1 MSRTI
6 KAVERHMIP
15 QAKVLPV
22 RLQREMHDA
31 LRAQHPDWILANGDC
46 PTCDS
51 YDARFTELLI
61 VSLATERALAHRP
74 NNLSLANTT
83 KLPTFF
89 VSHVGSRGHHPL
101 ATLGDPGNLSMLAGY
116 AQPRKIA
123 FPAMASAIRKCS
135 HEKFV

>member
-22 RLQREMHDA
+22 RLHREMHDA
-31 LRAQHPDWILANGDC
+31 LRAQHRDWILPNGDC

-74 NNLSLANTT
+74 NNLNLANTT

-89 VSHVGSRGHHPL
+89 VSNVGSRGHHPL
-101 ATLGDPGNLSMLAGY
+101 ATLGDPRQSQHACGICSAKKDSLSHNGLGD
-116 AQPRKIA
+116 PKVL
-123 FPAMASAIRKCS
+123 S
-135 HEKFV
+135 

>member
-51 YDARFTELLI
+51 YDARFAELLV

-74 NNLSLANTT
+74 NNLNLANTT

-101 ATLGDPGNLSMLAGY
+101 APLGDSGTFSMLAGY
-116 AQPRKIA
+116 AQPRKIV
-123 FPAMASAIRKCS
+123 FPEMASAIRKCS

>member
-31 LRAQHPDWILANGDC
+31 LRAQHPDWILPNGDC
-46 PTCDS
+46 LTCDS

-74 NNLSLANTT
+74 NNLNLANTT

-89 VSHVGSRGHHPL
+89 VSNVGSRGHHPL
-101 ATLGDPGNLSMLAGY
+101 ATLGDPRQSQHACGICSARKDSLSRNGLGD
-116 AQPRKIA
+116 PKVL
-123 FPAMASAIRKCS
+123 S
-135 HEKFV
+135 

>member
-1 MSRTI
+1 VLKMNTTHSSSR
-6 KAVERHMIP
+6 AAAGP
-15 QAKVLPV
+15 AYAQ
-22 RLQREMHDA
+22 LQREMHDA
-31 LRAQHPDWILANGDC
+31 LRAQHPDWILPNGDC

-74 NNLSLANTT
+74 NNPNLANTT

-89 VSHVGSRGHHPL
+89 VSNVGSRGHHPL
-101 ATLGDPGNLSMLAGY
+101 ATLGDPGNLSMPAGY

-135 HEKFV
+135 HEKFM